1 MNTKQR
7 AAEDAEVRRP
17 SIWVLVDAVT
27 AALGTYDKS
36 DDHTPNHSG
45 DDCIRC
51 KLVAA
56 LPPYA
61 QRELAM
67 KASAK

>member
-1 MNTKQR
+1 MNATNPLDKLVN
-7 AAEDAEVRRP
+7 EVRE
-17 SIWVLVDAVT
+17 AVI
-27 AALGTYDKS
+27 AYDRTR
-36 DDHTPNHSG
+36 DHTPNHYG

-61 QRELAM
+61 QRTVLEA
-67 KASAK
+67 APRGRR

>member
-1 MNTKQR
+1 MDLSNPLDKLV
-7 AAEDAEVRRP
+7 DEVR
-17 SIWVLVDAVT
+17 DALM
-27 AALGTYDKS
+27 AYDRTH
-36 DDHTPNHSG
+36 DHTPNHQG

-61 QRELAM
+61 RRTILEGAPRGRR
-67 KASAK
+67 

>member
-1 MNTKQR
+1 MGETLIMSTTNPIYR
-7 AAEDAEVRRP
+7 LVDEVRE
-17 SIWVLVDAVT
+17 AVI
-27 AALGTYDKS
+27 AYDRTH
-36 DDHTPNHSG
+36 DHTPNHQG

-61 QRELAM
+61 QCVILE
-67 KASAK
+67 SAPRGRR